1 MALLKPFGLLG
12 SYKVEPTRSD
22 LTSPFDLVASY
33 DEDAGSGIQNINGI
47 GFDSSVLG
55 SVKAIYPQFVRPTTY
70 SASVFGQ
77 TSLVN
82 KNKFVF
88 LNGFLATGF
97 GQAKIKNVIDQLFP
111 SNINSSVYGRP
122 TIYNLRQYIRYGG
135 LHSAVFGTA
144 YMQGGV
150 KYIKPVGF
158 NANIVPIP
166 KAINTRAN
174 QYANPIAIVP
184 PIITGPKVS
193 PRMLRPVGIKSDG
206 YGQPFIQRNPSPKGF
221 VNTTYGVTW
230 ISHSPRYLTPS
241 IISAFESG
249 YPKVFDPTQKIFFNG
264 TTTIIVGGV
273 FGDIGIRNTRRII
286 NTLGILSQQFSDW
299 AIVES
304 TRRSIESKS
313 FNAQLFGNG
322 FIRNKTPSIA
332 PQGFISISGLT
343 NIDIGY
349 RIRTVKPSGFYQP
362 KLGIHTLT
370 KNPEL
375 NPKGI
380 NALVIGNAFISNR
393 VRNVYAGI
401 GRETLVFGETTTW
414 HYSRKFNPLGI
425 KADSYGVPRI
435 EHGSRTLL
443 AQGSNQAVYGYN
455 AWLSFAKRLV
465 QPVSIPYPNMP
476 IHRVGGTQ
484 RINPFGYIAT
494 LFGTR
499 IIPENQAVY
508 PQGFS
513 NPFGL
518 TTIDL
523 WKKYLKPTGF
533 LTTGQEGGHRF
544 GTHHFWNLRKYIVQ
558 FYDVDSG
565 LVPPKWTGWTSIA
578 NRNKVIGAIGN
589 DASRVASP
597 SINNNAR
604 PIYPLGI
611 SSLAINKPMIAD
623 RVRHLKL
630 QGLEDPYI
638 SGWHVVYNDAFVIAP
653 RGINAQTFGV
663 NQINNTRRY
672 FNRIGNF
679 ESLEM
684 GKPMIADRIR
694 KLSIEQRY
702 SIAPPHIPIHRV
714 DLYTRYI
721 EEVGRFDDHQA
732 FGSSSFTI
740 HFNIIAPRWTL
751 RDGYGNA
758 DVKNLTPELGARGR
772 NSEEFGDSLIRL
784 QWRPLLQQGS
794 ETVLWGKT
802 EIAYRD
808 RQFSVS
814 GFTHWNIPR
823 PKVIKTGV
831 PPYYPQYIWLNAVE
845 IDGEENKG
853 HGIEIPKNQVSQPI
867 VKSNVIFPQGF
878 IATSYGSHHT
888 QSNGILVQPGL
899 QELLVGQP
907 FVGLKNRSITVPSM
921 GDLLQLKD
929 IKPRFSPWTIYAVM
943 EAPSQAKEN
952 HEPRGLHFVNS
963 DSGTRL
969 PGEVFGNL
977 RIDLKH
983 RKLNVGMGNQSQFN
997 SGHKIDLKK
1006 RYINLT
1012 DFGFR
1017 SQRTGF
1023 HVIGPFDQQIIQFD
1037 AVDSHG
1043 FGQAVLKI
1051 PYTGPYF
1058 IKPSGLSSMVMG
1070 RPLIDFFNRTVKT
1083 SGRDHLQMGARLN
1096 NDEPFMWQGLR
1107 VGPLVSGNYGGFESE
1122 AFGNTF
1128 ISLKVRDLILKGFE
1142 TFAMEYDYTNFNDRM
1157 RVTRKEL
1164 PRQKNHINA
1173 LGFDAT
1179 GYSVPNIKPATQYIR
1194 PDGNSDQF
1202 RKGAW

>member
-1 MALLKPFGLLG
+1 MDDKYIPFNFKILNQNKEKKSDLGKPFRLKLDYIPGDDIPAVTQYVGALSFLSFVYG
-12 SYKVEPTRSD
+12 VPK
-22 LTSPFDLVASY
+22 LVFNQQVKPISII
-33 DEDAGSGIQNINGI
+33 SFGI
-47 GFDSSVLG
+47 GTPQVRNFNKQAFVLG
-55 SVKAIYPQFVRPTTY
+55 F
-70 SASVFGQ
+70 
-77 TSLVN
+77 N
-82 KNKFVF
+82 
-88 LNGFLATGF
+88 
-97 GQAKIKNVIDQLFP
+97 
-111 SNINSSVYGRP
+111 SNIFG
-122 TIYNLRQYIRYGG
+122 TAKIYNLRQYIRLVGYNTN
-135 LHSAVFGTA
+135 VFGTA
-144 YMQGGV
+144 YLQGGV

-230 ISHSPRYLTPS
+230 ISHSPRYITPS
-241 IISAFESG
+241 IINTFESG
-249 YPKVFDPTQKIFFNG
+249 YPKVFDPTQRIFFNG
-264 TTTIIVGGV
+264 ITTIIVGGV
-273 FGDIGIRNTRRII
+273 FGDIATRNTRRIV
-286 NTLGILSQQFSDW
+286 NASGLLSQQFSDW

-304 TRRSIESKS
+304 TRRSIESKP
-313 FNAQLFGNG
+313 FNAQLFGDG
-322 FIRNKTPSIA
+322 SIRNKTPSIG
-332 PQGFISISGLT
+332 PQGVNTLSGL
-343 NIDIGY
+343 NGIGVGY
-349 RIRTVKPSGFYQP
+349 RIRTIKPSGFYQP
-362 KLGIHTLT
+362 KLGNHTLT
-370 KNPEL
+370 KTPEL
-375 NPKGI
+375 KPNGI
-380 NALVIGNAFISNR
+380 NALAIGNVFISNH
-393 VRNVYAGI
+393 VRNIYAGL
-401 GRETLVFGETTTW
+401 GRESLIFGVITTW
-414 HYSRKFNPLGI
+414 HYSRKFNPSGI
-425 KADSYGVPRI
+425 NADVYGVPRI
-435 EHGSRTLL
+435 EHGSRNLL
-443 AQGSNQAVYGYN
+443 LLGSNQAVYGNN
-455 AWLSFAKRLV
+455 AWLSFAKRQV
-465 QPVSIPYPNMP
+465 QPISIVYPNMP

-484 RINPFGYIAT
+484 HINPLGYSAT

-499 IIPENQAVY
+499 IIPESQELY

-513 NPFGL
+513 NLFGL
-518 TTIDL
+518 TAIDL

-533 LTTGQEGGHRF
+533 LTTGQEGAQRF
-544 GTHHFWNLRKYIVQ
+544 GTHRFWNLSQYIVQ
-558 FYDVDSG
+558 FYDIDSG
-565 LVPPKWTGWTSIA
+565 LVPPKWTGWTAIA

-589 DASRVASP
+589 DASRVATP
-597 SINNNAR
+597 HINNNAR
-604 PIYPLGI
+604 PLYLLGLN
-611 SSLAINKPMIAD
+611 SLAISIPMIAE

-630 QGLEDPYI
+630 QGLETPYI

-653 RGINAQTFGV
+653 KSINAQVFGV
-663 NQINNTRRY
+663 TQAINTRRY

-684 GKPMIADRIR
+684 GSPMIADRIR
-694 KLSIEQRY
+694 NLSIERRY
-702 SIAPPHIPIHRV
+702 SIAPPYIPIHRV

-721 EEVGRFDDHQA
+721 EEIGRFDDYQA
-732 FGSSSFTI
+732 FGSPSLTI
-740 HFNIIAPRWTL
+740 HFNIIAPRWML
-751 RDGYGNA
+751 RDGYGSPI
-758 DVKNLTPELGARGR
+758 VKNLTPELGARGR

-784 QWRPLLQQGS
+784 QWRPLLQHSS

-831 PPYYPQYIWLNAVE
+831 PPYYPQYIWLDAVE

-867 VKSNVIFPQGF
+867 VKSNVVFPQGF
-878 IATSYGSHHT
+878 IATSFGSHHT

-907 FVGLKNRSITVPSM
+907 FVGLKNRTIIVPTM
-921 GDLLQLKD
+921 GDLLQLND
-929 IKPRFSPWTIYAVM
+929 IKPRLSPWTIYAVM
-943 EAPSQAKEN
+943 EAPSQAQAN

-1012 DFGFR
+1012 NFGFR
-1017 SQRTGF
+1017 SQRVGF
-1023 HVIGPFDQQIIQFD
+1023 HIVGPFDQSINQYD
-1037 AVDSHG
+1037 ASNSQE
-1043 FGQAVLKI
+1043 FGRATLSI
-1051 PYTGPYF
+1051 PHTGAYY
-1058 IKPSGLSSMVMG
+1058 IKPSGLAPITIS
-1070 RPLIDFFNRTVKT
+1070 RPVIDFFHRRLSAQGSSMLT
-1083 SGRDHLQMGARLN
+1083 MGTRKD
-1096 NDEPFMWQGLR
+1096 NDSAFMWQGLR
-1107 VGPLVSGNYGGFESE
+1107 VGPLVKGSYGGLNSDVY
-1122 AFGNTF
+1122 GKTV
-1128 ISLKVRDLILKGFE
+1128 ISLRVRNLAIEGFE
-1142 TFAMEYDYTNFNDRM
+1142 TLVMEYDYTNFNDRM
-1157 RVTRKEL
+1157 RVIRKEL
-1164 PRQKNHINA
+1164 PRPKIA
-1173 LGFDAT
+1173 ISTLGFDAALY
-1179 GYSVPNIKPATQYIR
+1179 GVPNIKPAVHYIR

>member
-1 MALLKPFGLLG
+1 MDDKYIPFNFKILNQNKEKKSDLGKPFRLKLDYIPGDDIPAVTQYVGALSFLSFVYG
-12 SYKVEPTRSD
+12 VPK
-22 LTSPFDLVASY
+22 LVFNQQVKPISVI
-33 DEDAGSGIQNINGI
+33 SFGI
-47 GFDSSVLG
+47 GTPQVRNFNKQAFVLG
-55 SVKAIYPQFVRPTTY
+55 F
-70 SASVFGQ
+70 
-77 TSLVN
+77 N
-82 KNKFVF
+82 
-88 LNGFLATGF
+88 
-97 GQAKIKNVIDQLFP
+97 
-111 SNINSSVYGRP
+111 SNIFG
-122 TIYNLRQYIRYGG
+122 TAKIYNLRQYIRLVGYNTN
-135 LHSAVFGTA
+135 VFGTA
-144 YMQGGV
+144 YLQGGV

-184 PIITGPKVS
+184 PIITGPKIS
-193 PRMLRPVGIKSDG
+193 PRMLRPTGIKGDSF
-206 YGQPFIQRNPSPKGF
+206 GQPFLQRNPSPKGF

-249 YPKVFDPTQKIFFNG
+249 YLKVFDPTQKIFFNG
-264 TTTIIVGGV
+264 TSTIIVGGV

-299 AIVES
+299 ATVES

-322 FIRNKTPSIA
+322 FIHNKTPSIA

-349 RIRTVKPSGFYQP
+349 RIRTVKPSGFYLP

-370 KNPEL
+370 KSPEL

-393 VRNVYAGI
+393 VRNVYVGI
-401 GRETLVFGETTTW
+401 GRETLVFGETITW

-425 KADSYGVPRI
+425 KADIYGVPRI

-465 QPVSIPYPNMP
+465 QLVSIPYPNMP

-484 RINPFGYIAT
+484 SINPLGYIAT

-499 IIPENQAVY
+499 IIPENQVVY

-565 LVPPKWTGWTSIA
+565 LVPPKWTGWTGIA

-611 SSLAINKPMIAD
+611 NSLAINRPMIAE

-630 QGLEDPYI
+630 QGLEATHI

-653 RGINAQTFGV
+653 RGINAQAFGV
-663 NQINNTRRY
+663 NQVTNNRRY
-672 FNRIGNF
+672 FNRNGNF
-679 ESLEM
+679 ESLEI

-702 SIAPPHIPIHRV
+702 SIAPPYIPIHRI

-732 FGSSSFTI
+732 FGSPSLTI
-740 HFNIIAPRWTL
+740 HFNIIAPRWML
-751 RDGYGNA
+751 RDGYGSPI
-758 DVKNLTPELGARGR
+758 VKNLTPELGARGR

-784 QWRPLLQQGS
+784 QWRPLLQQSS
-794 ETVLWGKT
+794 EMVLWGKT

-831 PPYYPQYIWLNAVE
+831 PPYYPQYIWLDAVE

-878 IATSYGSHHT
+878 IATSFGSHHT

-899 QELLVGQP
+899 QELSVGEP
-907 FVGLKNRSITVPSM
+907 FVGLKNRMITVSTI
-921 GDLLQLKD
+921 GDSLFVS
-929 IKPRFSPWTIYAVM
+929 KPRLSPWTIYAVM
-943 EAPSQAKEN
+943 EAPSQAQAN

-969 PGEVFGNL
+969 PGEVFGHV

-983 RKLNVGMGNQSQFN
+983 RKLNVGMGKQSQFN
-997 SGHKIDLKK
+997 SGHKIDLRK

-1023 HVIGPFDQQIIQFD
+1023 HVVGPFDQHIVQFD
-1037 AVDSHG
+1037 AADGQG
-1043 FGQAVLKI
+1043 FGQTLLKI
-1051 PYTGPYF
+1051 PHTGPYF
-1058 IKPSGLSSMVMG
+1058 IKPSGSPSIVMD
-1070 RPLIDFFNRTVKT
+1070 RPVIDFFNRTVKA
-1083 SGRDHLQMGARLN
+1083 SGRDHLQMGTRLN
-1096 NDEPFMWQGLR
+1096 GDKPFMWQGLR
-1107 VGPLVSGNYGGFESE
+1107 IGELVSGNYGGFESE
-1122 AFGNTF
+1122 VFGKTF
-1128 ISLKVRDLILKGFE
+1128 ISLKVRDLILEGFE

-1157 RVTRKEL
+1157 RVIRKEI
-1164 PRQKNHINA
+1164 PRPKIHINVI
-1173 LGFDAT
+1173 GFDAT
-1179 GYSVPNIKPATQYIR
+1179 TYGVPNIQPATQYIR